1 MNRMAKKPDVKQN
14 DKDGKIQKIW
24 CPDRESFQYI
34 NACNLNCRKKDSCQ
48 AWRDYLEPKLF

>member
-1 MNRMAKKPDVKQN
+1 MKRKTKKPGTEQDTGEEKV
-14 DKDGKIQKIW
+14 QKIW

-34 NACNLNCRKKDSCQ
+34 SACNLNCRKKGSCP